1 MKRILLALSFIICHL
16 SYSAAYNQVRLVI
29 NEGIHDQQLKQRL
42 ERAVSVV
49 ITEINRSH
57 EGNFSKLNLPE
68 TYITKDAKQEL
79 NKLWE
84 NEHFRCVEDEVVE
97 PGLTTRN
104 GYQVRGIPLIVNAAE
119 GKEELGY
126 QEAVINFDKD
136 GVITSIYYTINPELY
151 SQLRMNQMGDSR
163 YEVTELK
170 DRMMILDYVEH
181 FRTAY
186 NQKDLRFLRQVFSDD
201 ALIITGKVIKVRKSE
216 VHPGGSK
223 VIYTTQTKQQ
233 YLENL
238 GRAFKAASY
247 IKVTFDNVVIVEHP
261 TIKGVYGVTV
271 HQRWNTN
278 RYSDEGYVFMVWDF
292 RNPDVPQIHVRTWQ
306 PEYVDKD
313 KGQKLNPNDV
323 FTLGDFDL

>member
-1 MKRILLALSFIICHL
+1 M
-16 SYSAAYNQVRLVI
+16 
-29 NEGIHDQQLKQRL
+29 
-42 ERAVSVV
+42 
-49 ITEINRSH
+49 
-57 EGNFSKLNLPE
+57 
-68 TYITKDAKQEL
+68 

-84 NEHFRCVEDEVVE
+84 NEHFRCVEEEVVE
-97 PGLTTRN
+97 RCLTTRT
-104 GYQVRGIPLIVNAAE
+104 GYQVRGIPLIVNAAQDN
-119 GKEELGY
+119 EELGY
-126 QEAVINFDKD
+126 QEAVVNFDKD

-151 SQLRMNQMGDSR
+151 SQLRMNQMGDKR
-163 YEVTELK
+163 YEVTDLR

-216 VHPGGSK
+216 VHPGGPK
-223 VIYTTQTKQQ
+223 VVYTTQTKQQ
-233 YLENL
+233 YLDNL

-261 TIKGVYGVTV
+261 TIKGIYGVTV
-271 HQRWNTN
+271 HQRWNTS

-292 RNPDVPQIHVRTWQ
+292 RNPDEPQIHVRTWQ
-306 PEYVDKD
+306 PEFVDKD
-313 KGQKLNPNDV
+313 KGQRLNPNDV

>member
-1 MKRILLALSFIICHL
+1 MKKNFIAIIALLAVCLQAS
-16 SYSAAYNQVRLVI
+16 AYNQVRLFI
-29 NEGIHDQQLKQRL
+29 NEGIHDQQLKQRM

-68 TYITKDAKQEL
+68 TYITKDARLEL

-97 PGLTTRN
+97 RCLTSRT

-151 SQLRMNQMGDSR
+151 SQLRMNQMGDNR
-163 YEVTELK
+163 FEVTDLK

-216 VHPGGSK
+216 VHLGGPK

-238 GRAFKAASY
+238 GCAFKAANY

-261 TIKGVYGVTV
+261 TIKGIYGVTV

-292 RNPDVPQIHVRTWQ
+292 RNPDAPQIHVRTWQ

>member
-1 MKRILLALSFIICHL
+1 MKKIITTITVLLTDCLQAS
-16 SYSAAYNQVRLVI
+16 AYNQVRLFI
-29 NEGIHDQQLKQRL
+29 NDGIHDQRLKQRM
-42 ERAVSVV
+42 ENSVSAV
-49 ITEINRSH
+49 ITEINRSF
-57 EGNFSKLNLPE
+57 EIKSPSLELPSA
-68 TYITKDAKQEL
+68 YITREAQMEL
-79 NKLWE
+79 NKLWA
-84 NEHFRCVEDEVVE
+84 NEHFRCVEEEIVE
-97 PGLTTRN
+97 HCLTSRT
-104 GYQVRGIPLIVNAAE
+104 GYQVRGIPLIVNAVE
-119 GKEELGY
+119 GNEELGY
-126 QEAVINFDKD
+126 QEAVINFDTD
-136 GVITSIYYTINPELY
+136 GIITSIYYTINPELY
-151 SQLRMNQMGDSR
+151 SQLRMTQMGDSR

-186 NQKDLRFLRQVFSDD
+186 NQKDLRFLRQVFSED
-201 ALIITGKVIKVRKSE
+201 ALIITGKVIQVRKSE
-216 VHPGGSK
+216 VHPAGKK

-292 RNPDVPQIHVRTWQ
+292 RNPDAPQIHVRTWQ
-306 PEYVDKD
+306 PEYVDKQ

>member
-1 MKRILLALSFIICHL
+1 MKKIMTLMAVLFAICL
-16 SYSAAYNQVRLVI
+16 QVSAYNQVRLVI
-29 NEGIHDQQLKQRL
+29 NDGITNQQLKQRM
-42 ERAVSVV
+42 EQSVAIV
-49 ITEINRSH
+49 MTEINRSY
-57 EGNFSKLNLPE
+57 EAKANRLDLPE
-68 TYITKDAKQEL
+68 AYITKDAKQEL

-97 PGLTTRN
+97 RGLTTRI
-104 GYQVRGIPLIVNAAE
+104 GFQVRGIPLIADTSDNS
-119 GKEELGY
+119 EELGY
-126 QEAVINFDKD
+126 QEAVVNFDSN

-216 VHPGGSK
+216 VAPAGAK
-223 VIYTTQTKQQ
+223 VVYTTQTKQQ

-238 GRAFKAASY
+238 SRAFKAARY
-247 IKVTFDNVVIVEHP
+247 IKVAFDNVVIVEHP
-261 TIKGVYGVTV
+261 TIKGIYGVTV
-271 HQRWNTN
+271 HQKWNTN

-292 RNPDVPQIHVRTWQ
+292 RNPDTPQIHVRTWQ

>member
-1 MKRILLALSFIICHL
+1 MKKNIIAIVALLAVCLQVS
-16 SYSAAYNQVRLVI
+16 AYNQVRLFI
-29 NEGIHDQQLKQRL
+29 NDGIQDQKLK
-42 ERAVSVV
+42 ERMEHAVSVV
-49 ITEINRSH
+49 ITEINRSQ
-57 EGNFSKLNLPE
+57 EANLSKLNLPE
-68 TYITKDAKQEL
+68 VYITKDARQEL
-79 NKLWE
+79 NMLWE

-97 PGLTTRN
+97 RCLTSRD
-104 GYQVRGIPLIVNAAE
+104 GYQVRGIPLIVNSAQ
-119 GKEELGY
+119 GDEELGY
-126 QEAVINFDKD
+126 QEAVINLDKD
-136 GVITSIYYTINPELY
+136 GVITSVYYTINPELY
-151 SQLRMNQMGDSR
+151 SQLRMDQMKNSR
-163 YEVTELK
+163 YEVTDLK

-186 NQKDLRFLRQVFSDD
+186 NQKDLRFLRQVFSED

-216 VHPGGSK
+216 VAPAGTK

-238 GRAFKAASY
+238 GRAFKAANY
-247 IKVTFDNVVIVEHP
+247 IKVAFDNVVIVEHP
-261 TIKGVYGVTV
+261 TIKGIYGVTV

-292 RNPDVPQIHVRTWQ
+292 RNPDEPQIHVRTWQ
-306 PEYVDKD
+306 PEFVDKE